1 MKYCIFK
8 VYDYKGGELSTSVNL
23 DYDEFIGEL
32 SDLFENIDIDSISE
46 RRDRNISKILGE
58 DSGLDKDIKVE
69 VEKIL
74 KSRDFYSTYAGGDG
88 FCGECYE
95 VDNNNLKRVK
105 IENYVDDIVK
115 YIIKNWL

>member
-23 DYDEFIGEL
+23 DYDEFISEL

-46 RRDRNISKILGE
+46 KRDRNISKILGE

-74 KSRDFYSTYAGGDG
+74 KSNFYSTYAGGDG

-95 VDNNNLKRVK
+95 VDNNNLKRIK